1 MIPGK
6 DFHVRGILTEE
17 RYDEIKQEVVF
28 MFEECQIDTYPI
40 DCFEIARKLY
50 YVLRPY
56 SSLGPA
62 MYLEAIS
69 TSTDSYSKVETDP
82 QTGMN
87 RYVIYF
93 NDSIANTGRLRW
105 NIFHE
110 IGHIYLGHHDH
121 PDDSRYKIEEA
132 EADFFAKYAIAPP
145 PLVNEARCENPD
157 DIVAIFESSHDAAR
171 YVFEYYKKWL
181 QFGPRD
187 YLPFEK
193 NLLRLFHL
201 TAA

>member
-1 MIPGK
+1 M
-6 DFHVRGILTEE
+6 RGILTEE
-17 RYDEIKQEVVF
+17 RYNEIKQEVVY

-40 DCFEIARKLY
+40 DCFEIARRLY

-56 SSLGPA
+56 SSLAPA
-62 MYLEAIS
+62 TYMEAVSI
-69 TSTDSYSKVETDP
+69 STDSYSKVETDP

-87 RYVIYF
+87 RYVIYY
-93 NDSIANTGRLRW
+93 NNITNMGRLRW

-121 PDDSRYKIEEA
+121 PDDSQYKIEET
-132 EADFFAKYAIAPP
+132 EANFFAKYAIAPP
-145 PLVNEARCENPD
+145 PLVNETRCEDPD
-157 DIVAIFESSHDAAR
+157 DIVAKFASSYDAAC
-171 YVFEYYKKWL
+171 YAFEYYKKWL
-181 QFGPRD
+181 LFGSRE
-187 YLPFEK
+187 YLPFEM